1 MVGGREVEPFI
12 TLEPE
17 LVGGSSERDRRED
30 HIAFE
35 F

>member
-1 MVGGREVEPFI
+1 VVGGGEVEPFI

-17 LVGGSSERDRRED
+17 LVGGLSEGDRREN